1 LKRMTSNRVT
11 SNRMTSFA
19 NLAGFAAIL
28 LWGLLALFTAS
39 TADIPPF
46 QLAAMTFGI
55 AGTLGFL
62 IAAIRQKLRTLMQPW
77 PIMLIGIG
85 GLFGYHACY
94 FAALKNAPPAEA
106 SLIAYLWPLLIVL
119 FTALLPG
126 ETLRG
131 KHVLGALLG
140 LLGVVALAMGRPEGL
155 AFSSTHLFGYALA
168 LCCAFIWSGYSVLT
182 RLYGEAPTDAVTG
195 FCLITAL
202 LSGAAHGLLETTIMP
217 ADASVWLAVL
227 GLALGPV
234 GAAFFLWD
242 HGMKKGDIRLL
253 GVASFATPPISTL
266 ALLLAGKAQPSL
278 ALGLSSLLI
287 MAGALI
293 ASRKG

>member
-1 LKRMTSNRVT
+1 MMSVP
-11 SNRMTSFA
+11 

-39 TADIPPF
+39 TASIPPF

-55 AGTLGFL
+55 AGALGMVV
-62 IAAIRQKLRTLMQPW
+62 AMARQKLGALVQPW
-77 PIMLIGIG
+77 PLMLIGIG

-126 ETLRG
+126 EKLLGR
-131 KHVLGALLG
+131 HVVGALLG
-140 LLGVVALAMGRPEGL
+140 LAGVVALAVGRTEGL
-155 AFSSTHLFGYALA
+155 AFSSNHLLGYGLA

-182 RLYGEAPTDAVTG
+182 RLYGEAPTDAVTS

-202 LSGAAHGLLETTIMP
+202 LSAAAHYAFETTVIP
-217 ADASVWLAVL
+217 AENSVWFAIL
-227 GLALGPV
+227 GLAIGPV

-242 HGMKKGDIRLL
+242 YGMKKGDIRLL
-253 GVASFATPPISTL
+253 GIASFAAPPISTL
-266 ALLLAGKAQPSL
+266 ALIVAGKAQPSI

-287 MAGALI
+287 MTGAFV